1 MTVEKRGKAVVIAHE
16 QLQTI
21 ERVGIGNRE
30 RQADIR
36 GGIQAI
42 HFRAHVGIDVIRVAD
57 LVGIGGQQRGDFVRR
72 QRAVPDGD
80 FVNLSFEIIP
90 AGVKNAAAAD
100 VKIVFRLAEIRRRN
114 RRAARQRPVEIKRQ
128 LAVATDGRDVMPGVG
143 GVGISGRHRTGG
155 RPDLDG

>member
-21 ERVGIGNRE
+21 ERIGIGNRE

-42 HFRAHVGIDVIRVAD
+42 HFRQHVGIDVIRVVD

-90 AGVKNAAAAD
+90 AGVKNA
-100 VKIVFRLAEIRRRN
+100 RRR
-114 RRAARQRPVEIKRQ
+114 RC
-128 LAVATDGRDVMPGVG
+128 
-143 GVGISGRHRTGG
+143 
-155 RPDLDG
+155 